1 MLYLWSKCLALLTLL
16 WGLPAMATTYYPLPI
31 HKQLDES
38 KAVIKGEYQGATY
51 KKTSSGEIVTVAS
64 FKVEDYVGLKENEIL
79 NKQDFKV
86 IFPGGKWNKMVYTI
100 DGSPKFQKGEST
112 VLFLNKSRHGF
123 ILNGLS
129 LGKYNIVKKDGEV
142 GVSSSVFPNHPKLGF
157 IPLEQFNMEL
167 DDRFGKKLS
176 SLGIDRAFSLT
187 LASNVRMPASTS
199 KGAKLEAA
207 RARNKGRAPA
217 ATTGDKYQASTEGM
231 SAFWLVMLFAVMGL
245 YPVFFIKK
253 KDI

>member
-1 MLYLWSKCLALLTLL
+1 MHYHWSKCLALLALL

-51 KKTSSGEIVTVAS
+51 KKTSTGEIVTVAS
-64 FKVEDYVGLKENEIL
+64 FRVDDYVGLKENEIL
-79 NKQDFKV
+79 NKQDFKI

-100 DGSPKFQKGEST
+100 DGAPKFQKGEST

-123 ILNGLS
+123 VLTGLS
-129 LGKYNIVKKDGEV
+129 LGKYDIIKKDGEV

-157 IPLEQFNMEL
+157 IPLEEFNMEL

-176 SLGIDRAFSLT
+176 SLGMDRAFSLT
-187 LASNVRMPASTS
+187 LASNVRMPATAKKSEVIGARSRGRVPAST
-199 KGAKLEAA
+199 KKQ
-207 RARNKGRAPA
+207 
-217 ATTGDKYQASTEGM
+217 YQASTEGM

>member
-1 MLYLWSKCLALLTLL
+1 MHYHWSKCLALLALL
-16 WGLPAMATTYYPLPI
+16 CGLPAMATTYYPLPI

-51 KKTSSGEIVTVAS
+51 KKTSTGEIVTVAS
-64 FKVEDYVGLKENEIL
+64 FRVDDYVGLKENEIL

-100 DGSPKFQKGEST
+100 DGAPKFQKGEST

-123 ILNGLS
+123 VLNGLS
-129 LGKYNIVKKDGEV
+129 LGKYDIIKKDGEV

-157 IPLEQFNMEL
+157 IPLEEFNSEL

-176 SLGIDRAFSLT
+176 SLGMDRAFSLT
-187 LASNVRMPASTS
+187 LASNVRMPAAAKKGETPRAKSRGRVPAST
-199 KGAKLEAA
+199 KKQ
-207 RARNKGRAPA
+207 
-217 ATTGDKYQASTEGM
+217 YQASTEGM

>member
-1 MLYLWSKCLALLTLL
+1 MHHSWSKCLALAFLL
-16 WGLPAMATTYYPLPI
+16 IGFQAKATTYYPLPI

-51 KKTSSGEIVTVAS
+51 KKTSTGEIVTVAS
-64 FKVEDYVGLKENEIL
+64 FKVDEFVGLKENEIL

-100 DGSPKFQKGEST
+100 DGSPKFQRGESS
-112 VLFLNKSRHGF
+112 VLFLNKSSHGF
-123 ILNGLS
+123 VLNGLS
-129 LGKYNIVKKDGEV
+129 LGKYDIIKKDGEV

-157 IPLEQFNMEL
+157 IPLEEFNNEL
-167 DDRFGKKLS
+167 SDRFGKKLT

-187 LASNVRMPASTS
+187 LASNVRMPASNI
-199 KGAKLEAA
+199 KGAKLESA
-207 RARNKGRAPA
+207 RSIRRGRAPA
-217 ATTGDKYQASTEGM
+217 STTQKYQASTEGM
-231 SAFWLVMLFAVMGL
+231 SAFWLVLLFAVMGL

>member
-1 MLYLWSKCLALLTLL
+1 MHHNWLKVTALYILLLAAK
-16 WGLPAMATTYYPLPI
+16 AMATTYYPLPI

-38 KAVIKGEYQGATY
+38 QAVIKGEYQGATY
-51 KKTSSGEIVTVAS
+51 KKTATGEIVTVAS
-64 FKVEDYVGLKENEIL
+64 FKVDEFVGLKENEIL

-86 IFPGGKWNKMVYTI
+86 IFPGGKWNRMVYTI
-100 DGSPKFQKGEST
+100 DGAPKFQKGESS
-112 VLFLNKSRHGF
+112 VLVLNKSKHGF
-123 ILNGLS
+123 VLNGLS
-129 LGKYNIVKKDGEV
+129 LGKYDIVKKDGEV

-157 IPLEQFNMEL
+157 IPLEEFNAEL
-167 DDRFGKKLS
+167 TERFGKKLT

-187 LASNVRMPASTS
+187 LASNVRMPASAT
-199 KGAKLEAA
+199 KGAKLESA
-207 RARNKGRAPA
+207 RSSRRGRAPA
-217 ATTGDKYQASTEGM
+217 SVGKKYHASTEGM